1 MPVTSTGTHPVHRE
15 EAPAVSVWAASGSAA
30 GCVILEGMA
39 SEKSRAGFLTKFV
52 AGFMANWQV
61 IASVV
66 LLGGGVVGLA
76 ATYDEY
82 CQVTDL
88 TYAPAEVREDLL
100 RGASATGY
108 RPGILAAQ
116 LETESHWQVGAV
128 SDAQAQGIAQFTDA
142 AWAQWGQGGDRRDP
156 HDAIAAQSRYLVGLK
171 ERLAKYAANDDELL
185 DLVLAGYNAGP
196 GAIEEYKGIPPYP
209 ETQNYV
215 QKIRSLADTKYKQ
228 TCTPD
233 RRFKQSQ
240 IVRAD
245 APVPSSAA
253 ATPNISTQAAGLY
266 RR

>member
-88 TYAPAEVREDLL
+88 TYAPAEVREALL

-128 SDAQAQGIAQFTDA
+128 SDAQAQGIAQITDA
-142 AWAQWGQGGDRRDP
+142 AWAQRGQGGDRRDP
-156 HDAIAAQSRYLVGLK
+156 HDAIAAQSRSLAGLE
-171 ERLAKYAANDDELL
+171 ERLA
-185 DLVLAGYNAGP
+185 
-196 GAIEEYKGIPPYP
+196 
-209 ETQNYV
+209 T
-215 QKIRSLADTKYKQ
+215 
-228 TCTPD
+228 
-233 RRFKQSQ
+233 
-240 IVRAD
+240 
-245 APVPSSAA
+245 
-253 ATPNISTQAAGLY
+253 
-266 RR
+266 